1 MAKRLLFED
10 RIRLETLLKL
20 SLRDK
25 LGFPLSQTKRIV
37 LISNKLGV
45 NASTIY
51 REVSINGFTYDN
63 YNGAAADKLVKLRI
77 SNSNKHYRYS
87 KCQKESILNIF
98 RDLSRDL
105 NWSLNSFIL
114 RMSIELPEVK
124 IPSLETLYS
133 WIYAEASTGGC
144 LYKLLSRH
152 HKRRHKRI
160 CRPNL
165 SKIKDRVSI
174 DFRPEVVNR
183 RERIGDFEADSV
195 VSCGNRAGI
204 LTATDRKSRL
214 VASTKVQ
221 SKCSLVTNKAI
232 IKMLKRYR
240 PKTITTDNGFEFA
253 GHKRLSMELRYRHYH
268 ADPYASYQRGSN
280 EHSNGMIR
288 RYFPKG
294 TDFETITEEELQK
307 AIWKINHLPRKIF
320 QGLSAH
326 EVYYGI
332 KKTMIRAKYRKIIHF
347 AFRT

>member
-1 MAKRLLFED
+1 MTKRLLYED

-20 SLRDK
+20 PLRDN
-25 LGFPLSQTKRIV
+25 LGIPLTQTARI
-37 LISNKLGV
+37 LTISNQLGV
-45 NASTIY
+45 NVSTIY
-51 REVSINGFTYDN
+51 REVSTNGFTYDN
-63 YNGAAADKLVKLRI
+63 YNGSEADKLVKLRI
-77 SNSNKHYRYS
+77 SQGNKRYRYNE
-87 KCQKESILNIF
+87 CQKKSILNIF

-105 NWSLNSFIL
+105 NWSLNSFKL
-114 RMSIELPEVK
+114 RMLLELPE
-124 IPSLETLYS
+124 IQSPSLETLYS
-133 WIYAEASTGGC
+133 WIYEDASQGGN

-152 HKRRHKRI
+152 HKKRHKRTDKAI
-160 CRPNL
+160 S

-174 DFRPEVVNR
+174 DCRPEVVNK

-204 LTATDRKSRL
+204 LTATERKSRL

-221 SKCSLVTNKAI
+221 SKCSLVTNKAMI
-232 IKMLKRYR
+232 SMLKRYR

-253 GHKRLSMELRYRHYH
+253 AHKRLSMELRYRHYH

-294 TDFETITEEELQK
+294 TDFEAVTEEELQK
-307 AIWKINHLPRKIF
+307 AVWKINHLPRKIF
-320 QGLSAH
+320 KGLSAH
-326 EVYYGI
+326 EVYYGRN
-332 KKTMIRAKYRKIIHF
+332 KTMIQAKHRKIMHF